1 MSLRTPLCDLL
12 GIEYPILQAGMA
24 GAAGPELVAAVSNA
38 GALGILPGLNVP
50 PDRLREQ
57 IHKIRTLTQ
66 RPFGVNLW
74 LHADMWPPADVSRVP
89 AATVAAARATL
100 DGIRARLGLPASKAA
115 PTSSPDIV
123 GAAFDVIVEERAPV
137 FTAAVGEPTPDMIR
151 RCHERGM
158 KVLAMVTTVRQA
170 RAVEGIGVDAIVAQG
185 SEAGGHRSLGV
196 KPDRVTAGGIGTLAL
211 VPQVVDA
218 VSVPVVAAGGIA
230 DGRGLA
236 AVLALGAQGAQIGT
250 RFVVTREGTA
260 ADFRKKAVL
269 EAESEETALTDVVSG
284 LWSRYIRNAYIEEY
298 EKTGAPV
305 LPVHAQT
312 RFAQDI
318 FDEAN
323 RREDASWLPLA
334 TGQSVGLVRD
344 LPGAAEVVERIAR
357 EAEAVL
363 VSLRAMGGAR
373 PPGQAQ
379 GLR

>member
-1 MSLRTPLCDLL
+1 
-12 GIEYPILQAGMA
+12 MA
-24 GAAGPELVAAVSNA
+24 VAAGPELVGAVSNA
-38 GALGILPGLNVP
+38 GALGILPGLNVA

-57 IHKIRTLTQ
+57 IRKIRTLTQ

-89 AATVAAARATL
+89 AATVAAARAAL

-137 FTAAVGEPTPDMIR
+137 FTAAVGQP
-151 RCHERGM
+151 
-158 KVLAMVTTVRQA
+158 
-170 RAVEGIGVDAIVAQG
+170 
-185 SEAGGHRSLGV
+185 
-196 KPDRVTAGGIGTLAL
+196 
-211 VPQVVDA
+211 
-218 VSVPVVAAGGIA
+218 
-230 DGRGLA
+230 
-236 AVLALGAQGAQIGT
+236 
-250 RFVVTREGTA
+250 A

-269 EAESEETALTDVVSG
+269 EAESEDTALTDVVSG
-284 LWSRYIRNAYIEEY
+284 LWSRYIRNAYIEAY

-318 FDEAN
+318 LDEAT
-323 RREDASWLPLA
+323 RREDANWLPLA
-334 TGQSVGLVRD
+334 TGQSAGLVRD